1 MLEKSDSIKNLAIAL
16 RKTQEEI
23 GKVNFD
29 STNPFLHNNYASLG
43 AIIEASKA
51 VLVKNGLSISQPTTG
66 SGNEIGVTTI
76 LLHDSGEYIA
86 STATIGINDEKG
98 LKLAQVAGSIIT
110 YLRRYSLAAILNLYA
125 DEDNDANDP
134 KKRVQDNQREEGYV
148 PPVPKVQPDALPS
161 AKMSIET
168 ANAIV
173 NSEGVKYG
181 DLDNNK
187 LQNMANALQKAI
199 TLNKEPEQK
208 ITRQYKL
215 DGIRTI
221 LMTRA
226 NDNPA

>member
-1 MLEKSDSIKNLAIAL
+1 MLEKSESIKNLALAL
-16 RKTQEEI
+16 KKTQEEI

-43 AIIEASKA
+43 AIIEASKVA
-51 VLVKNGLSISQPTTG
+51 LVKNGLSISQPTTG

-125 DEDNDANDP
+125 DEDNDANDS

-148 PPVPKVQPDALPS
+148 PPASKVQPVAHG
-161 AKMSIET
+161 KMSIET
-168 ANAIV
+168 ANTIV
-173 NSEGVKYG
+173 NSEGVKYI
-181 DLDNNK
+181 DLDTNK
-187 LQNMANALQKAI
+187 LQLMANSLQKAI
-199 TLNKEPEQK
+199 KLNKEPEQRE
-208 ITRQYKL
+208 TRQFKL
-215 DGIRTI
+215 DGIATI
-221 LMTRA
+221 LQARA
-226 NDNPA
+226 EVSPA